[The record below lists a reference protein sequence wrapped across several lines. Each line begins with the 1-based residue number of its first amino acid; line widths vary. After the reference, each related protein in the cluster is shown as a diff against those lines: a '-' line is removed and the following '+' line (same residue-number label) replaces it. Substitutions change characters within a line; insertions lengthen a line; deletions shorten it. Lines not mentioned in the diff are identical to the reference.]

1 MSTLARRLETGANV
15 AIIAVSVLLAAVLLQ
30 RQFFAGRSGTDV
42 APPLQPL
49 QVSSLDMDWKASRL
63 TMLVVV
69 REGCHFCTESA
80 PFYRR
85 LSAETRNTRV
95 RVVFLLQPQET
106 QDTKYLD
113 TLVAPTVE
121 RQHADFGRMN
131 IRGTPTLILVDQKG
145 AVVRA
150 WEGKLTASEEKEV
163 LTLIG

>member
-1 MSTLARRLETGANV
+1 MTTLARRLETGANV

-30 RQFFAGRSGTDV
+30 RQFFAGPSGTDV
-42 APPLQPL
+42 GPAPRPL
-49 QVSSLDMDWKASRL
+49 QVSSLGMDWKASRL

-85 LSAETRNTRV
+85 LSAETRNTGV
-95 RVVFLLQPQET
+95 RVVFLLQQHET
-106 QDTKYLD
+106 QDTKYVD
-113 TLVAPTVE
+113 ALVVPAAE
-121 RQHADFGRMN
+121 RQQADFERMN
-131 IRGTPTLILVDQKG
+131 IRGTPTLIVVDRKG
-145 AVVRA
+145 AVVKA